1 MFNPMHALTF
11 FKYVYHL
18 VQRIIGEKVETKTR
32 WLTGDVIWLCLIQI
46 SLWFCFSVI
55 YRFNTLVTFSTF
67 VNKCFYTC
75 DQLLNLCLQHTG
87 TTYSTLFYTFF
98 FAVILH
104 PYNVKFPSFTFY
116 RENVLGVSVRF
127 CHCRS
132 FSSWW
137 LLPSI
142 SHILTAAIK
151 FPCLFCNEIRLFCFF
166 NLSP

>member
-98 FAVILH
+98 LPLFCTPTTWNFLVSRSIEKMFWVFLFAFV
-104 PYNVKFPSFTFY
+104 
-116 RENVLGVSVRF
+116 
-127 CHCRS
+127 
-132 FSSWW
+132 
-137 LLPSI
+137 
-142 SHILTAAIK
+142 TAAHFHLGGYYRAFLI
-151 FPCLFCNEIRLFCFF
+151 F
-166 NLSP
+166 SPPL